1 MAVRFNPP
9 PGWPPAPSGWQPP
22 PGWRP
27 DPSWPAPPPGW
38 QLWVETAR
46 VEDSHVE
53 VTHQTQSAQPAQ
65 PVQPYQVAPIHQVSN
80 PYPNS
85 EPATQAHGSMANN
98 SSVATP
104 ATERF
109 APNSHASASQSQQP
123 QAQLPQAAGSVT
135 DEIAGGGF
143 QRRSQLRKTKKKS
156 GWLFPIIISS
166 VAVVTVLAVVLWKGV
181 LSSGDDPQ
189 PQATNSTPGTNP
201 TTVEPSE
208 TDPSSEPDSEPTTSL
223 NPDNNALT
231 QGSLENPEPINT
243 PVVLLDWE
251 VSLGATDTDAWAQV
265 SSSLSA
271 EDQEYYA
278 PEDGVSFVSVPITV
292 TYKGAERGAL
302 YDLTIEYVGSDA
314 QPNNESCGWGII
326 PDELDTSVELDPDQT
341 VTGNV
346 CVVVP
351 TQTANDGAWK
361 INAFNWDFNSSD
373 QEVFIGTR

>member
-9 PGWPPAPSGWQPP
+9 PGWPPAPEGWQPP
-22 PGWRP
+22 AGWRP
-27 DPSWPAPPPGW
+27 DPAWPAPPPGW
-38 QLWVETAR
+38 QLWVEEGG
-46 VEDSHVE
+46 VEDSHVAVKRQE
-53 VTHQTQSAQPAQ
+53 GSASLTYPTHYAAPAQAPHQVQSVQPAQ
-65 PVQPYQVAPIHQVSN
+65 PVQPYQVAVPT
-80 PYPNS
+80 
-85 EPATQAHGSMANN
+85 A
-98 SSVATP
+98 
-104 ATERF
+104 ERF
-109 APNSHASASQSQQP
+109 APNSFTPASQDQQP
-123 QAQLPQAAGSVT
+123 LGNSSQTLEPTVGEGPAEG
-135 DEIAGGGF
+135 I
-143 QRRSQLRKTKKKS
+143 QRRSQLRSAKKQS

-181 LSSGDDPQ
+181 FSSGDDPQ
-189 PQATNSTPGTNP
+189 PQATHSTPGTSP
-201 TTVEPSE
+201 TTASPSE
-208 TDPSSEPDSEPTTSL
+208 TDPSQEPDPEPTTSL
-223 NPDNNALT
+223 NPDNNAIT

-251 VSLGATDTDAWAQV
+251 VSLGASDTNAWGQI
-265 SSSLSA
+265 SSSLSD

-278 PEDGVSFVSVPITV
+278 PQDGVSFVLVPITI